1 MHRARQL
8 SNRLLPSH
16 SWGLDGTVSRVA
28 GLAMTRG
35 SSRRT
40 RRVVLSRSVAA
51 VIVLIPI
58 AVYLVRSGTNGRSLR
73 AVVGECSQLQRTQH
87 RAACTY
93 IDAHPTI
100 DLVGPIDETG
110 TPFANALHRAGDRR
124 GVELRLDSGRYS
136 VFLAIGHHDTVRTNV
151 PAELDMSTG
160 GRDVGTVTPAEPW
173 EPGP

>member
-1 MHRARQL
+1 
-8 SNRLLPSH
+8 
-16 SWGLDGTVSRVA
+16 
-28 GLAMTRG
+28 MTRG
-35 SSRRT
+35 SFRRV
-40 RRVVLSRSVAA
+40 RRVVLSLSVAA

-58 AVYLVRSGTNGRSLR
+58 AVYLVRSGTNGRSLH
-73 AVVGECSQLQRTQH
+73 ALVGECSRMQRTQH

-151 PAELDMSTG
+151 RDEIDMSTG
-160 GRDVGTVTPAEPW
+160 GRNVGTVTPAETW
-173 EPGP
+173 EPGPSAPLDPRSDRSGVFHGATH